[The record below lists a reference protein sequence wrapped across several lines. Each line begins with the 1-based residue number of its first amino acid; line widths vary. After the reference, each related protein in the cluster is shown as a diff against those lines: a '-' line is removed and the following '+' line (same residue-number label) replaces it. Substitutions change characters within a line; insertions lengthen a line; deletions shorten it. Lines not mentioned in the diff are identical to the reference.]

1 MGMKI
6 LMRRTISDIAKVA
19 QAARQQGQQKKLVSA
34 YELSQWLGITE
45 RRIQQ
50 LAKEGLPRVGRGDYP
65 LREAVTFYIDYLQ
78 RILDENNNNTIL
90 AEKIRMMRAKA
101 TKAEIDAEKAGG
113 SVLNAQKVGQ
123 EAMVM
128 SNTIKDEI
136 LSLPGKLAPTLA
148 GMDAGQVK
156 AKLAEALESALNRV
170 ADRIDQYAS
179 QIGGGSTANNKI
191 QACGRLGKEE
201 QEAK

>member
-1 MGMKI
+1 MVMK
-6 LMRRTISDIAKVA
+6 MRRTISDIAKVA
-19 QAARQQGQQKKLVSA
+19 QSARQQGQQKIVSS

-50 LAKEGLPRVGRGDYP
+50 LAKEGLPRVGRGDYK
-65 LREAVTFYIDYLQ
+65 LRESVVFYIGYLQ
-78 RILDENNNNTIL
+78 RLLEENNNNTIL

-123 EAMVM
+123 EAMVLA
-128 SNTIKDEI
+128 SVIKDEI
-136 LSLPGKLAPTLA
+136 LSLPGKLAHTLV

-156 AKLAEALESALNRV
+156 AKLTEALESSLNQV
-170 ADRIDQYAS
+170 ADRIDKYAS
-179 QIGGGSTANNKI
+179 EISGSSTADSSI
-191 QACGRLGKEE
+191 SACRRLGKEE
-201 QEAK
+201 QAAK